1 MINYINNLKTKPEHI
16 RRRFAFTFSFAF
28 TFIVFAGWVA
38 SFGLVSNPVLTEKE
52 INKNTNSKVAIDQ
65 PVTSLTATA
74 VGAWD
79 DIKSVF
85 LGSNKVEFTNDS
97 IEVLPG
103 NR

>member
-16 RRRFAFTFSFAF
+16 RRRFAFTFSFVF